1 MSRARSVAKSSIA
14 SVTDSSVYRKTT
26 LRNGLRVV
34 TETLPSLRSI
44 SLGVWIDVGSRHER
58 PDENGLSH
66 FVEHMLFKG
75 THNRSAHQIASE
87 LESLGGSLN
96 GFTSREQTC
105 YYARFIDEHLP
116 IAVDVLADLTCNP
129 TLTATHISREKQ
141 VVCEEIKESL
151 DNPSDKIHDVFA
163 HTFWGNHPLGQP
175 IMGSMENINSVTRP
189 KVIDFVERHYRSGSV
204 IIAASGAVDH
214 DKLVR
219 LVRRYFHYTD
229 GTAEPAMQAMPPE
242 RKQVTVERNT
252 SKQTH
257 VCLGF
262 PSPPYTSSQKMV
274 VLAISSYLGGGMSS
288 VLFQKIRE
296 ERGLAYSVFTF
307 TDFYRDSGVFG
318 TYLGTDSKHLNQG
331 LEVIAAEL
339 RRIRRRK
346 LPTDQLD
353 LLKSQMK
360 GHLILSQESTNS
372 RMNRLARQEL
382 MIDGYQ
388 PLSDMVKEIER
399 ITPSDFLEMANYVFD
414 ESRVAMAVLG
424 PVAKGSLNGAF

>member
-1 MSRARSVAKSSIA
+1 MRARTLAKTSFA

-44 SLGVWIDVGSRHER
+44 SLGVWIDVGSRHEQ
-58 PDENGLSH
+58 PEENGMSH

-75 THNRSAHQIASE
+75 TRNRSAHQIAAE

-129 TLTATHISREKQ
+129 TLMGTHISREKQ

-175 IMGSMENINSVTRP
+175 IMGSMKNINSLTRP
-189 KVIDFVERHYRSGSV
+189 KVIDFVERHYRTGSV
-204 IIAASGAVDH
+204 VIAASGAVDH
-214 DKLVR
+214 DQLVKLTKKH
-219 LVRRYFHYTD
+219 FHFND
-229 GTAEPAMQAMPPE
+229 GTSEPAMQAVPPE
-242 RKQVTVERNT
+242 EKKVNIERNT

-262 PSPPYTSSQKMV
+262 PSLPYTSTQKMV
-274 VLAISSYLGGGMSS
+274 VLALSSYLGGGMSS

-296 ERGLAYSVFTF
+296 ERGLAYSVFSF
-307 TDFYRDSGVFG
+307 TDFYRDSGIFG
-318 TYLGTDSKHLNQG
+318 IYVGTDSKHLRQS
-331 LEVIAAEL
+331 LEIISGEL
-339 RRIRRRK
+339 RRIKRRK
-346 LPTDQLD
+346 LPSDQLD
-353 LLKSQMK
+353 MLKSQMK

-382 MIDGYQ
+382 MIGGYQ
-388 PLSDMVKEIER
+388 PLSDVIEEIEK
-399 ITPSDFLEMANYVFD
+399 ITPSDFLEMANYVFHN
-414 ESRVAMAVLG
+414 SRAAMAVLG
-424 PVAKGSLNGAF
+424 PVAKGSLDGAF